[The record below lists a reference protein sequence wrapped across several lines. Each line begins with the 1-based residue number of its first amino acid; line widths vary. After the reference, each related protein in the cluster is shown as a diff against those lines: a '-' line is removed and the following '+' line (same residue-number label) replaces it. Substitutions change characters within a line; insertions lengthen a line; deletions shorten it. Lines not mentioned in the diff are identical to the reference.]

1 MSAAGSAAWQ
11 LRQIAGLLATQL
23 LWHGAAAATGTLS
36 DRQDRRITRVVQWGL
51 RGLPAL
57 GFTRYRAAD
66 CHLQALGAAPAAA
79 RAEAARHVA
88 LELLRN
94 GRFRRYEIN
103 NPSVW
108 RRRIHDMAVSDP
120 QQLWRAN
127 SSSRMIA
134 LLHTGEYRLAVA
146 RAVELHDRPSRF
158 LVPALCSEGDPMHRA
173 LKSLEQFGHS
183 IEVVHPATPN
193 LALTMLRRLRSGT
206 TVIAFIDMPAAIGHQ
221 RFADPVHCQFLERDA
236 HVALAPLQIAA
247 AAGCPVLL
255 AGALMAP
262 DSGGQLKLLHH
273 GEDLKQSG
281 STQALLDAASAHI
294 QSDPANWFLLDRLDS
309 YLRVYKDARP
319 LDA

>member
-1 MSAAGSAAWQ
+1 MSASGSTAWQ
-11 LRQIAGLLATQL
+11 LRQIAGLLSAQL
-23 LWHGAAAATGTLS
+23 FWHGAAAATGTLS
-36 DRQDRRITRVVQWGL
+36 DRQDQVINRVAQSGL
-51 RGLPAL
+51 RALPTL
-57 GFTRYRAAD
+57 GSSRYRAAD
-66 CHLQALGAAPAAA
+66 CHLQALGATPAAA

-94 GRFRRYEIN
+94 ARFRRYEIRD
-103 NPSVW
+103 PSVW
-108 RRRIHDMAVSDP
+108 RRRIHGMALSDP
-120 QQLWRAN
+120 QQLWRA
-127 SSSRMIA
+127 SSPARMIA

-146 RAVELHDRPSRF
+146 RAVELHNRPTRF
-158 LVPALCSEGDPMHRA
+158 LVPALCTEGDPMHRA

-183 IEVVHPATPN
+183 IEVVHPSTPN
-193 LALTMLRRLRSGT
+193 LALRMLRRLRSGT

-221 RFADPVHCQFLERDA
+221 RFADPVHCRFLGRDA
-236 HVALAPLQIAA
+236 RMALAPLQLAA

-273 GEDLKQSG
+273 AEDPKQPG